1 MKEMVRSEAI
11 KHNDGRM
18 HMGGRENDYS
28 DMIHRNHHIS
38 KTHPRMQVS
47 VRAAQFAPF
56 QALTGYGDTIREVS
70 RLTDRRVELD
80 EYEKERINQ
89 KLLRLK
95 GRIREHPAIAVTYFV
110 PDQKKD
116 GGVYVRVTGRVQ
128 EVKEYE
134 HILVM
139 EDGTRIT
146 IEEILEIDMGD
157 A

>member
-1 MKEMVRSEAI
+1 MRSE
-11 KHNDGRM
+11 
-18 HMGGRENDYS
+18 ENDYR
-28 DMIHRNHHIS
+28 DIIHQIHHIS
-38 KTHPRMQVS
+38 DRHPQMQVAA
-47 VRAAQFAPF
+47 RAAQFAPF
-56 QALTGYGDTIREVS
+56 QALTGYGDAIRETARETAS
-70 RLTDRRVELD
+70 RVDLD

-95 GRIREHPAIAVTYFV
+95 GWIREHPAITVTYFV

-128 EVKEYE
+128 RMKEYE

-146 IEEILEIDMGD
+146 IEEILEIEMGD